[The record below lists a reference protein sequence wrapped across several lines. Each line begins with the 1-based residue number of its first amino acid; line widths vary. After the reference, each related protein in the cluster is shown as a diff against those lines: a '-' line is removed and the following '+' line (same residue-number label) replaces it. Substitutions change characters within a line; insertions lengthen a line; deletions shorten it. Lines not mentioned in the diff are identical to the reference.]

1 MSTQDPNLSKVL
13 RSWEVD
19 VPASSRFNAEVW
31 ARIEAARGAPLPV
44 AAFLGSLLG
53 IPVQYFR
60 WALPLTVSLTLAIA
74 AAAGA
79 SVGALQTSNSR
90 NDRMAAAYV
99 RTIDPLQ
106 MTADRQP

>member
-1 MSTQDPNLSKVL
+1 MNDQDPYLSGVL
-13 RSWEVD
+13 RSWQPEVRD
-19 VPASSRFNAEVW
+19 APRFNAEVW
-31 ARIEAARGAPLPV
+31 ARIEAARESPQTV
-44 AAFLGSLLG
+44 AAILGRRLG
-53 IPVQYFR
+53 VPARYFR

-79 SVGALQTSNSR
+79 RVGALQRSHSL

-106 MTADRQP
+106 MAADHQQ

>member
-1 MSTQDPNLSKVL
+1 MSNQDPNLSKVL
-13 RSWEVD
+13 RSWEVE
-19 VPASSRFNAEVW
+19 VPASPRFNAAVW
-31 ARIEAARGAPLPV
+31 AKIDATRDAPRSV
-44 AAFLGSLLG
+44 AAFLGSRLG
-53 IPVQYFR
+53 IPVRSFR

-79 SVGALQTSNSR
+79 SVGALQTSHSR

-106 MTADRQP
+106 MTVDRHP

>member
-1 MSTQDPNLSKVL
+1 MNDQDPHLSGVL
-13 RSWEVD
+13 RSWQHEVPD
-19 VPASSRFNAEVW
+19 TPRFNAEVW
-31 ARIEAARGAPLPV
+31 TRIEAARESPQTV
-44 AAFLGSLLG
+44 TAFFGQRLG
-53 IPVQYFR
+53 IPARYFR

-79 SVGALQTSNSR
+79 RVGALQTSHFL

-106 MTADRQP
+106 MAANHQP